1 MRTNEQI
8 KKIKETQSDPVQYIN
23 FVKQDNVRK
32 IVEYYENNKD
42 KAEVKTT
49 GPTCLYIKE
58 GDGVIDN
65 IVRKL
70 RDIYGNFKIR
80 NAQIFDV
87 SSPHVIHIDDG
98 KDLPQAY
105 KAFTLPLKVEWS
117 EHAEY
122 RNMALAKLIFF
133 DQHYYGGPVKFFNGE
148 TVDENTKVHYNMPLT
163 NYKEVEGTND
173 VGIREEVQ
181 NYLTHLRPHWLEG
194 LSVQCYFPWVGGS
207 CIAFDSLQ
215 LHSASDFNKLGITR
229 KLGVSIFTT
238 L

>member
-8 KKIKETQSDPVQYIN
+8 EKIKETQSDPVQYIN

-42 KAEVKTT
+42 KAEEKTT

-87 SSPHVIHIDDG
+87 STPHVIHIDDG

-105 KAFTLPLKVEWS
+105 PQQESAV
-117 EHAEY
+117 
-122 RNMALAKLIFF
+122 
-133 DQHYYGGPVKFFNGE
+133 
-148 TVDENTKVHYNMPLT
+148 
-163 NYKEVEGTND
+163 
-173 VGIREEVQ
+173 
-181 NYLTHLRPHWLEG
+181 
-194 LSVQCYFPWVGGS
+194 FPY
-207 CIAFDSLQ
+207 
-215 LHSASDFNKLGITR
+215 T
-229 KLGVSIFTT
+229 
-238 L
+238 